1 MGRRE
6 RVFLPEMDA
15 TLRRHYFLSDIL
27 RWLFYGR
34 GELMPAAR
42 ARLVASC
49 QKAEGGTKLFRGVAC
64 RRFLSPFRLPAP

>member
-27 RWLFYGR
+27 RWLFLRER
-34 GELMPAAR
+34 GVDAGSQSAFSGFLPKE
-42 ARLVASC
+42 
-49 QKAEGGTKLFRGVAC
+49 EGGD
-64 RRFLSPFRLPAP
+64 